1 MERVS
6 AGDAGRTSPPQPL
19 LVIGGLS
26 KTFPGLRALDDVAF
40 SVHSGEI
47 VALVGQNGSGK
58 STLVKVLTGIHE
70 PDPGADIRVGSPAAG
85 GGDRRGAVHVIHQDL
100 GLIGQ
105 LNTVENL
112 DLGRRRNA
120 GAALAPTHPRDERR
134 RALELLARFDAA
146 FDVTVAASRLTPAE
160 RTMVAIARALDGWSD
175 PRGLLILDEPTA
187 ALHSDEVGRLFA
199 AVRACAARG
208 AGVIFVSHRLDEVLD
223 LADRVVV
230 LRDGR
235 VVADTPVTELDHT
248 ELVRLIVGTTLE
260 EAAPR
265 SPRSGGAP
273 ALDVRGLAGGTV
285 RGLDLTVRAGEV
297 VGVSGILGS
306 GREHVAALVYG
317 ALAREGGEVAV
328 GGVALRGGDPRG
340 AMRAG
345 AAYVPADRHA
355 DGAVMTLPVRENMTL
370 PDLRRLRR
378 RGGRLDT
385 AAERRE
391 VGAWVQRIALRPA
404 EPERPLELFSGGNQ
418 QKVVLAKWLRN
429 DPRLLLLDEPTQG
442 VDVGAKAA
450 IYDLVSEA
458 AARGAAVLM
467 ASSDTAELAATC
479 DRVVVLRDGAA
490 RAELQG
496 RDLTEERLVVEGLGL
511 DARGAPAT
519 TTAEVPGS

>member
-1 MERVS
+1 M
-6 AGDAGRTSPPQPL
+6 TPTTQPL
-19 LVIGGLS
+19 LVARGLS
-26 KTFPGLRALDDVAF
+26 KTFPGLRALDDVEF
-40 SVHSGEI
+40 TVHAGEI

-70 PDPGADIRVGSPAAG
+70 PDPGAHVRVG
-85 GGDRRGAVHVIHQDL
+85 GAEPGRDGACGVHVIHQDL
-100 GLIGQ
+100 GLIPQ

-112 DLGRRRNA
+112 DLGRRRS
-120 GAALAPTHPRDERR
+120 GAAALLPTRRRDERQ
-134 RALELLARFDAA
+134 RAHELLERFDAS
-146 FDVTVAASRLTPAE
+146 FDVTAPVSRLTPAE

-199 AVRACAARG
+199 AVRGAAARG
-208 AGVIFVSHRLDEVLD
+208 AGVIFVSHRLDEVMD

-235 VVADTPVTELDHT
+235 VVADTPASELDHT
-248 ELVRLIVGTTLE
+248 ELVRLIVGAALE
-260 EAAPR
+260 QAAPR
-265 SPRSGGAP
+265 GRRDCGND
-273 ALDVRGLAGGTV
+273 ALEARDVAGGTV
-285 RGLDLTVRAGEV
+285 RGLDLTVRTGEV

-306 GREHVAALVYG
+306 GREHLAGLLYG
-317 ALAREGGEVAV
+317 ALRRAGGEVAV
-328 GGVALRGGDPRG
+328 AGIALRPGDPRG

-345 AAYVPADRHA
+345 VAYVPADRHA
-355 DGAVMTLPVRENMTL
+355 DGAVMTMPVRENVTL

-378 RGGRLDT
+378 RWGRLDA

-391 VGAWVQRIALRPA
+391 VGTWVERIGLRPA

-450 IYDLVSEA
+450 IYDLVADA

-467 ASSDTAELAATC
+467 ASSDTAELASVC
-479 DRVVVLRDGAA
+479 DRVVVMRDGAA
-490 RAELQG
+490 CAELEG

-511 DARGAPAT
+511 DAHAALPT
-519 TTAEVPGS
+519 TRRSLSHD